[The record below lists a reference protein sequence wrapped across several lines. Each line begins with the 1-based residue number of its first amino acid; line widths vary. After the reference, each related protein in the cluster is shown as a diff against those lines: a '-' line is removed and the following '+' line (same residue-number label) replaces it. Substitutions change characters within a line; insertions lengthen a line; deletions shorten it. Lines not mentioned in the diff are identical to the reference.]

1 MATFVDRPNTALL
14 IVDVQQ
20 GNTDGAHDREAVIAR
35 INALLDQARRTA
47 TAVVWV
53 QHADEH
59 LVEGSP
65 EWQYADEL
73 TRDESEPLVHK
84 HFGDAFEETELDDL
98 LARSKVGRIVVT
110 GASTDMCI
118 RATLH
123 GAMARGYDATLV
135 GDAHTLEDPS
145 TWGLPFNAE
154 QVIAFTNSYWDEAAA
169 PGRGRRH
176 GADRRR
182 GLHGVE
188 LSAPAMD
195 RRRGQLPG
203 GPARIVGTYSSSW
216 MLPSKV
222 RLLIISNA
230 TSG

>member
-14 IVDVQQ
+14 IVDVQH
-20 GNTDGAHDREAVIAR
+20 GNTDGAHDRDAVIAR
-35 INALLDQARRTA
+35 ISALLDQARHTA
-47 TAVVWV
+47 TPVVWV

-73 TRDESEPLVHK
+73 SRDESEPLVHK
-84 HFGDAFEETELDDL
+84 HFGDAFEETELDDV
-98 LARSKVGRIVVT
+98 LAGRKVGRIVVT

-169 PGRGRRH
+169 PGRVG
-176 GADRRR
+176 GTVLTADVDFTASR
-182 GLHGVE
+182 
-188 LSAPAMD
+188 
-195 RRRGQLPG
+195 
-203 GPARIVGTYSSSW
+203 
-216 MLPSKV
+216 
-222 RLLIISNA
+222 
-230 TSG
+230 